1 MHMHHNTKIQIPVL
15 RAPSAHSS
23 STQYQYMMLYEIQG
37 DEVTS
42 SDLRDAI
49 REVIR
54 GDYDL
59 GSLLV
64 TVKLHQVRPACP
76 LQPV

>member
-1 MHMHHNTKIQIPVL
+1 
-15 RAPSAHSS
+15 
-23 STQYQYMMLYEIQG
+23 MMLYEIQG